1 MKEEKVEPKKANPTF
16 VVGQVATETKPMVVD
31 TRTEETYS
39 VETALAKIMNDLE
52 ELKQLL

>member
-1 MKEEKVEPKKANPTF
+1 MAKEEKSQVEKKPTF
-16 VVGQVATETKPMVVD
+16 VVGQVATETKQMVVD

>member
-1 MKEEKVEPKKANPTF
+1 MVKEEKAQVEEKPIW

-39 VETALAKIMNDLE
+39 IETALAKILNNQEKL
-52 ELKQLL
+52 LQLL

>member
-1 MKEEKVEPKKANPTF
+1 MVKEERVEVKKTPTF

>member
-1 MKEEKVEPKKANPTF
+1 MVKEEKEAKKSPIF

-39 VETALAKIMNDLE
+39 VETALAKIMNDIE
-52 ELKQLL
+52 DLKQLL